1 MVWNQYVYEAD
12 IGTDV
17 HMSDDEH
24 EIEDTI
30 QTIDDWEHE
39 YHEVL
44 VMMWNTIRTLLH
56 DSHITHSGNYWDF
69 VNFCF
74 TEHVS
79 LDKRVCFEYEE
90 QTTWFEVRIAN
101 VWKSVKRIKDGN
113 GLHEELMRGA
123 TFWNFMIFCRDI
135 LCVR

>member
-30 QTIDDWEHE
+30 
-39 YHEVL
+39 
-44 VMMWNTIRTLLH
+44 RTLLH
-56 DSHITHSGNYWDF
+56 DSHITHSGDYWDF